1 MVLNN
6 PQLHH
11 AVTFSNKVFRKDKEF
26 SRYVRRFRD
35 CAIYPS
41 FTIQPSAFSRYDMDI
56 SALIRNLGWESLFE
70 DQRFTYCPEAVRLF
84 YVNLKRL
91 PHNGLKAGDDGQF
104 HDYNFDYH
112 HVHNSL
118 VHDIGRYFPNRLD
131 VGRLPDDLRV
141 LHFFI
146 TRILLPRSLSSA
158 TLLHTTDLWI
168 LHHARSGQAISYASL
183 VFCHLVKYGDD
194 NYDGWLPLAPL
205 ITQLLRKLGVDL
217 RDKVTL
223 CNVHDDLKAQHV
235 LACLDARVGPR
246 KPVTGSGGEVAA
258 LVKALVSAA
267 EVVVDHEL
275 TGFSS
280 ENLKGK
286 RKIPVTTLTSL
297 STRLELLRDGG
308 GASSSSIRE
317 EDEDV
322 EETEEFGDISDYDS
336 PPHYPF

>member
-6 PQLHH
+6 PQLHP

-35 CAIYPS
+35 RAIYPS
-41 FTIQPSAFSRYDMDI
+41 FTIQPSAFSMYDMDI

-84 YVNLKRL
+84 YVNLKRGSGPDLYSFKTTVGNLEITVTADLLASELGL

-118 VHDIGRYFPNRLD
+118 P
-131 VGRLPDDLRV
+131 
-141 LHFFI
+141 
-146 TRILLPRSLSSA
+146 
-158 TLLHTTDLWI
+158 
-168 LHHARSGQAISYASL
+168 ISYASM

-223 CNVHDDLKAQHV
+223 WNVHDDLKTQHV
-235 LACLDARVGPR
+235 LARLDASVGPR

-286 RKIPVTTLTSL
+286 RKIPVTTLTSM
-297 STRLELLRDGG
+297 STRLKLLRDGG
-308 GASSSSIRE
+308 GESSSSIRE
-317 EDEDV
+317 EDEAV
-322 EETEEFGDISDYDS
+322 EELEEFGDISYYDS